1 MADTKLRDSVL
12 RELKWEPQV
21 DTAHIGVSAH
31 NGAVTLAGHVSSY
44 PEKGGALNAV
54 ERVYGIGAVADK
66 LEVELLKAKGAT
78 RSAGSLPGKAD
89 RDGPRARARHADV
102 ILFVG
107 RRRRLGRMNV
117 GT

>member
-1 MADTKLRDSVL
+1 MTDTKLRDSVL

-44 PEKGGALNAV
+44 P
-54 ERVYGIGAVADK
+54 
-66 LEVELLKAKGAT
+66 
-78 RSAGSLPGKAD
+78 GKAD